1 MVKTQEQSINGFKS
15 LSDLR
20 TASLT
25 VPQQQLRGSGGARQ
39 RRRQEEVEVLGQMRL
54 LGRKE
59 V

>member
-1 MVKTQEQSINGFKS
+1 MVKTQEQSVSGFRS

-20 TASLT
+20 TASSA

-39 RRRQEEVEVLGQMRL
+39 RRRQEEAEVLGQMRL